1 LRHWQFVAD
10 AVANCKCWQ
19 WLVLGG
25 DLDYFLEDIVQMLDF
40 TPPPSDKK
48 RKGGRDDDEA
58 VDTEDKDDKE
68 VMWFYS
74 LFPTAF

>member
-1 LRHWQFVAD
+1 LFSKIKFLLLLFFFFCCSWSVVLPILA
-10 AVANCKCWQ
+10 AVRC
-19 WLVLGG
+19 

-48 RKGGRDDDEA
+48 RRGGRDDDEA

-68 VMWFYS
+68 VKW
-74 LFPTAF
+74 LE